1 MYIGFITKNLQYR
14 EESMILIVLPDIA
27 DDNHLLQRA
36 QQYDKESI
44 RLIYERYFPAIHQFI
59 RLRVNNREQAKDIC
73 SDVFLDFLR
82 ALQGDNA
89 PRKNLRAWLF
99 QVARNKVYKH
109 YGKAKQFPQT
119 TLNEWIPT
127 QHDNNPESIFVD
139 NSHIK
144 HIRNMLNLLVA
155 EQQEVIILRFGQG
168 LNLQETADIMGKS
181 VSAIKSL
188 QFRAIQNLRELIAV
202 GERE

>member
-1 MYIGFITKNLQYR
+1 
-14 EESMILIVLPDIA
+14 MILIVLPDIS
-27 DDNHLLQRA
+27 DDNHFLQQAR
-36 QQYDKESI
+36 QYDKEAI
-44 RLIYERYFPAIHQFI
+44 RVIYERYFPAIHQFI

-82 ALQGDNA
+82 ALQGENP

-109 YGKAKQFPQT
+109 YGKEKQFPQT
-119 TLNEWIPT
+119 TLDEWIPT
-127 QHDNNPESIFVD
+127 QYDNNPEALLVD
-139 NSHIK
+139 QTRVQY
-144 HIRNMLNLLVA
+144 IRNTLNLLVA

-168 LNLQETADIMGKS
+168 LNLQETADIMNKS
-181 VSAIKSL
+181 ISAIKSL

-202 GERE
+202 GEKE